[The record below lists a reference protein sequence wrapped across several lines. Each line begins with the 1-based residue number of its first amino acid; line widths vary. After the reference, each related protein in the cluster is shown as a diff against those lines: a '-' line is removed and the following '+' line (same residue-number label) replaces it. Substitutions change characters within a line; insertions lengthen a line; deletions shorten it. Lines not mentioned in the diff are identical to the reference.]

1 MKPYAKHVMHAA
13 PACRAVSDMAT
24 RTESSTNTST
34 RARHGALGTSAL
46 RPDGLP
52 KVQGRFAFSS
62 DAWADNMLWGAT
74 LRSPHPYAR
83 ILRIDTSAALA
94 INGVSAV
101 VTADDVPGKLT
112 YGLIASDQPV
122 FAREFVRYAGE
133 PVAAV
138 AADHPETARR
148 ALAAITVDYEVLTP
162 LINGEDALDTQR
174 PAIHPDGNVI
184 RRQRIV
190 RGDQTLVGDVVVEG
204 TYEIGMQDQA
214 FLGLEAALALP
225 DDDGKGVELFVA
237 TQWLHEDQKQIAAC
251 LALDT
256 ERVRL
261 TLGGVGGAFGG
272 HEDISLQV
280 HCCLLALVTRRPIKM
295 QYGREE
301 SFFGHIHRHPATIF
315 MRHHADRDGTLRRV
329 ESRLMLD
336 GGAYA
341 STSSAVLINAVTH
354 VQGPY
359 QCENATVDGY
369 AVRTNNP
376 PCGAMRG
383 FGVVQACFAHES
395 QMDKLAAACG
405 ISPVD
410 IRLKNAMRT
419 GDKLITGQVVES
431 VAPVERCI
439 RETAALPMPAPLPAS
454 ADPLEIP
461 GGSGLTARAS
471 NIRRGVGWGV
481 SIKNLMYSEGFDDYA
496 TARCRLTNGVA
507 TLQFATAEVGQGFVV
522 LAQQI
527 ARSVLGVDTVVLE
540 PISTAIGSAGST
552 SASRQTWMSGG
563 AVDGACRLVRERLF
577 EAVAKQHGLDSL
589 RLAID
594 GTDVVDTI
602 GSLRV
607 PVAEASRG
615 LTFDET
621 FEHHHR
627 PTEELDENGQG
638 NCHVAFAFVAHRAVV
653 DVDPDLGLVKVVQ
666 IATAQDVG
674 KVLNPLA
681 ALGQIEGG
689 IAQGLGLA
697 VMEEI
702 VLRDGK
708 MRNPSFTDYL
718 LPTALDAP
726 EVVATMIEEPE
737 PQAPLG
743 AKGIGEP
750 PCISV
755 TPAIVAAIRDA
766 TGRDLPRTPVRPQ
779 DIVFGP

>member
-1 MKPYAKHVMHAA
+1 
-13 PACRAVSDMAT
+13 MAT
-24 RTESSTNTST
+24 RTNTRTDS
-34 RARHGALGTSAL
+34 RIRDGLGTSAL
-46 RPDGLP
+46 RPDGIP

-74 LRSPHPYAR
+74 LRSPHPHAR
-83 ILRIDTSAALA
+83 IVSVDVSAALA

-101 VTADDVPGKLT
+101 ITADDVPGKLT

-122 FAREFVRYAGE
+122 FARDVVRYAGE

-148 ALAAITVDYEVLTP
+148 ALAAIKVDYEVLAP
-162 LINGEDALDTQR
+162 LVDAESAIDR
-174 PAIHPDGNVI
+174 SFAPIHPDGNVI
-184 RRQRIV
+184 RRQRVI
-190 RGDQTLVGDVVVEG
+190 RGDQNFVGDVVVEG

-225 DDDGKGVELFVA
+225 DDDGSGVELFVA

-251 LALDT
+251 LGLPL

-272 HEDISLQV
+272 REDISLQV
-280 HCCLLALVTRRPIKM
+280 HCCLLALVTKRPIKM

-301 SFFGHIHRHPATIF
+301 SFYGHIHRHPAKIF

-329 ESRLMLD
+329 EARVVLD

-354 VQGPY
+354 MQGPY
-359 QCENATVDGY
+359 KCEIATIDGY
-369 AVRTNNP
+369 AVRSNNP

-405 ISPVD
+405 LSPVD
-410 IRLKNAMRT
+410 IRLKNAMQT
-419 GDKLITGQVVES
+419 GDKLITGQVIES
-431 VAPVERCI
+431 VAPVARCI
-439 RETAALPMPAPLPAS
+439 RETAALPMPEPLPDEP
-454 ADPLEIP
+454 DPLLIP
-461 GGSGLTARAS
+461 GGSGLTARRS

-481 SIKNLMYSEGFDDYA
+481 SVKNLMYSEGFDDYA
-496 TARCRLTNGVA
+496 TARCRLADGVA

-527 ARSVLGVDTVVLE
+527 ARSVLGVDTVLLE

-563 AVDGACRLVRERLF
+563 AVDGACRRVREQLF
-577 EAVAKQHGLDSL
+577 GHVAEAHGLDPL
-589 RLAID
+589 RLVID
-594 GTDVVDTI
+594 GTDVVDTM

-607 PVAEASRG
+607 PVADAARG
-615 LTFDET
+615 VLFDET

-666 IATAQDVG
+666 VATAQDVG
-674 KVLNPLA
+674 RVLNPLA
-681 ALGQIEGG
+681 ALGQVEGG

-726 EVVATMIEEPE
+726 SVAVTMIEEPE

-755 TPAIVAAIRDA
+755 TPAIAAAIRAA
-766 TGRDLPRTPVRPQ
+766 TGKELPRVPVRPQ
-779 DIVFGP
+779 DIVFG

>member
-1 MKPYAKHVMHAA
+1 MNAF
-13 PACRAVSDMAT
+13 SS
-24 RTESSTNTST
+24 SSTSVRTDTST
-34 RARHGALGTSAL
+34 SSRSVLGTSAL
-46 RPDGLP
+46 RPDGMP

-74 LRSPHPYAR
+74 LRSPHPHAT
-83 ILRIDTSAALA
+83 ILSIDVSGALA

-101 VTADDVPGKLT
+101 ITADDVPGKLT

-122 FAREFVRYAGE
+122 FAKDVVRYAGE

-148 ALAAITVDYEVLTP
+148 ALAAIRVEYEILRPLVDA
-162 LINGEDALDTQR
+162 EDAIAGSF

-190 RGDQTLVGDVVVEG
+190 RGDQGFTGDIVVEG
-204 TYEIGMQDQA
+204 IYEIGMQDQA

-225 DDDGKGVELFVA
+225 DDDGCGVELFVA

-251 LALDT
+251 LDLPQDK
-256 ERVRL
+256 VRL

-272 HEDISLQV
+272 REDISLQV
-280 HCCLLALVTRRPIKM
+280 HCCLLALKTGKPIKM

-301 SFFGHIHRHPATIF
+301 SFFGHIHRHPARIF

-329 ESRLMLD
+329 EARVVLD

-354 VQGPY
+354 MQGPY
-359 QCENATVDGY
+359 KCEIATVDGF
-369 AVRTNNP
+369 AVRSNNP

-405 ISPVD
+405 LDPVE

-419 GDKLITGQVVES
+419 GDKLITGQVMDS

-439 RETAALPMPAPLPAS
+439 RETAALPLPQPLSGNPDVLS
-454 ADPLEIP
+454 LP
-461 GGSGLTARAS
+461 GGAGLTARAS
-471 NIRRGVGWGV
+471 NVKRGVGWGV

-496 TARCRLTNGVA
+496 TARCRLANGVA

-527 ARSVLGVDTVVLE
+527 ARSVLGVDTVLLE

-563 AVDGACRLVRERLF
+563 AVDGACRIVRERLF
-577 EAVAKQHGLDSL
+577 EHVAAKHQLDPL
-589 RLAID
+589 RLVIE
-594 GTDVVDTI
+594 GTDVVDSR
-602 GSLRV
+602 GSLRISV
-607 PVAEASRG
+607 SDASRDIV
-615 LTFDET
+615 FDET

-627 PTEELDENGQG
+627 ATEELDENGQG

-653 DVDPDLGLVKVVQ
+653 DVDVDLGLVKVVQ
-666 IATAQDVG
+666 VATAQDVG

-681 ALGQIEGG
+681 ALGQVEGG

-702 VLRDGK
+702 VLENGK

-726 EVVATMIEEPE
+726 DVVVSMIEEPE

-755 TPAIVAAIRDA
+755 TPAIVAAIRNA
-766 TGRDLPRTPVRPQ
+766 TGKDLSRVPVRPQ
-779 DIVFGP
+779 DIVFG